1 MKFLLIVTLLTGS
14 VFAANCPTNTL
25 IKKAGAN
32 THYSQDFKTKWT
44 TKELAK
50 FGCVPDS
57 KVMSKEQNISLI
69 DAEAASRK
77 AKL

>member
-1 MKFLLIVTLLTGS
+1 MKLLLIALLTTS
-14 VFAANCPTNTL
+14 VLALECPKNTL
-25 IKKAGAN
+25 VKKVGAN

-57 KVMSKEQNISLI
+57 KVMSKEQNIALI
-69 DAEAASRK
+69 DAEASARK

>member
-1 MKFLLIVTLLTGS
+1 MKIILIVLLTGP
-14 VFAANCPTNTL
+14 VFAANCPTGTL

-32 THYSQDFKTKWT
+32 THYSPDFKQKWT
-44 TKELAK
+44 SKELAK
-50 FGCVPDS
+50 FGCTPDS
-57 KVMSKEQNISLI
+57 KVMTKEQNISLI